1 MLLTNEE
8 YEEAKNTLHD
18 TTLARKLTANKRKQL
33 RKRLKDYEYSV
44 KYLPFKPTN
53 YTIKHINKTTE
64 IPDLEKYILDS
75 KNATRFFIDT
85 KSTIKPYHPNEPAL
99 IQIMIL
105 RKDQSSI
112 VLLVEVRHL
121 PHQESQE
128 FESIQELF
136 RVIFQPKS
144 LIHIWGNR
152 DELKSFFKYQ
162 LLTNQQISS
171 LNVRNEQGEFKT
183 YWLQTHPH
191 DDNNSSCICEYC
203 INKEPNDPWSLTD
216 AIAYVEQRWL
226 DKSWTI
232 SPFNIGLDEKLYEQ
246 SPQQKAYR
254 KKLSLYAAYDCLAIH
269 AIWNK
274 IDPQQQQNQSIWSPV
289 PSPSPPISP
298 AYSWISDDEAPP
310 HQSSAELTSR
320 QSSSSSI
327 RSVVLIPSA
336 QPSSSEQTNKQPSS
350 SHNTPLIVV
359 KKQKLALSATEKKLK
374 NAQATLRQRK
384 RKFMN
389 EIIIHAIDDR
399 FSVHKI
405 KQVLNF
411 ASIEF

>member
-18 TTLARKLTANKRKQL
+18 TTLARQLTANKRKQL
-33 RKRLKDYEYSV
+33 CKRLKDYEYSV

-85 KSTIKPYHPNEPAL
+85 ESTIKPYHPNEPAL

-152 DELKSFFKYQ
+152 DELKSFVKYQ
-162 LLTNQQISS
+162 LLTSQQISS

-183 YWLQTHPH
+183 YWLQIHPH

-232 SPFNIGLDEKLYEQ
+232 SPFSIGFDEKLYEQ

-254 KKLSLYAAYDCLAIH
+254 KKLSLYAAGVSTSL
-269 AIWNK
+269 
-274 IDPQQQQNQSIWSPV
+274 
-289 PSPSPPISP
+289 SPSTGLIMVIIGIQDQSKQQRYHQLMIDDNWFSTVHFDRLFFSTNPPRPRASP
-298 AYSWISDDEAPP
+298 IVNRPYIRPQHFHES
-310 HQSSAELTSR
+310 TSR
-320 QSSSSSI
+320 THQNLSSTDCRDRSYHNSTIPTDYLQHSSNSSS
-327 RSVVLIPSA
+327 
-336 QPSSSEQTNKQPSS
+336 QT
-350 SHNTPLIVV
+350 
-359 KKQKLALSATEKKLK
+359 
-374 NAQATLRQRK
+374 
-384 RKFMN
+384 
-389 EIIIHAIDDR
+389 
-399 FSVHKI
+399 
-405 KQVLNF
+405 
-411 ASIEF
+411 